1 MAHTV
6 ETLITTPYAEL
17 RGLLDRAE
25 RELPSLDASSLVDYL
40 LRLDRIAALLA
51 QLQEEEAQQA
61 PASGLTLQPELVR
74 WADLQQQLERRSAR
88 IVKIAAPLGGFP
100 ALRAQHPP
108 AQGAWWRL
116 DEYVAARRRQQTRRL
131 LQTLAVVAVLLLV
144 AAWAYR
150 TWFAPSPE
158 TLALVDAIST
168 IERHVEAREWEV
180 ALAAAEEGLRTMPDS
195 PELLTWA
202 AVVAERLGDEARAAQ
217 YRARSLA
224 QFAGR
229 EIQFH
234 LLLGNDRF
242 RAGDL
247 DGAEA
252 AANAALALNP
262 DEPQAF
268 FLLGNIAEARGD
280 FFAAL
285 EAFDR
290 AATLAEASDPQLTVI
305 SKMRY
310 GFLLQQ
316 IQANPGLDASPT
328 PSEDS
333 SESTPPAS
341 P

>member
-6 ETLITTPYAEL
+6 ETRITTPYTEL
-17 RGLLDRAE
+17 RTLLDRAE
-25 RELPSLDASSLVDYL
+25 RELPSLETSSLVDYL

-51 QLQEEEAQQA
+51 QLQQEEAQQA
-61 PASGLTLQPELVR
+61 LASGLTLQPELVR
-74 WADLQQQLERRSAR
+74 WADLQDQLKRRSAR
-88 IVKIAAPLGGFP
+88 IVKLAASLGGFP
-100 ALRAQHPP
+100 ELRAQYPP
-108 AQGAWWRL
+108 AEGMWWRL

-131 LQTLAVVAVLLLV
+131 LQTLALVAILLLA
-144 AAWAYR
+144 AAWSYR

-158 TLALVDAIST
+158 TIALVDALSA
-168 IERHVEAREWEV
+168 IERYVDAREWEA
-180 ALAAAEEGLRTMPDS
+180 ALALAEERLQTMPNS

-202 AVVAERLGDEARAAQ
+202 AVISEQLGDELRAAQ
-217 YRARSLA
+217 YRTRALT
-224 QFAGR
+224 QFAGQ

-247 DGAEA
+247 DGAEV
-252 AANAALALNP
+252 AANAALALRP

-280 FFAAL
+280 FVAAL

-290 AATLAEASDPQLTVI
+290 AATLAEASDPQLIVI

-316 IQANPGLDASPT
+316 IQANPRLDSAPT
-328 PSEDS
+328 PLPDS
-333 SESTPPAS
+333 AESAQPAN

>member
-1 MAHTV
+1 MAHIV
-6 ETLITTPYAEL
+6 ETRITTPYAEL
-17 RGLLDRAE
+17 RALLDRAE
-25 RELPSLDASSLVDYL
+25 RELPSLGTSSLADYL

-51 QLQEEEAQQA
+51 QLQQEEAQQA
-61 PASGLTLQPELVR
+61 PTSGLTLQPELVR
-74 WADLQQQLERRSAR
+74 WADLQEQLRRRSAR
-88 IVKIAAPLGGFP
+88 LVKLAAPLGGFP
-100 ALRAQHPP
+100 ALRSHHPP
-108 AQGAWWRL
+108 AEGMWWRL
-116 DEYVAARRRQQTRRL
+116 DEYVAARRRQQMRRL
-131 LQTLAVVAVLLLV
+131 LQTLALVAILLL
-144 AAWAYR
+144 AATWAYR

-158 TLALVDAIST
+158 TIALVDALST
-168 IERHVEAREWEV
+168 IERHVDAREWEA
-180 ALAAAEEGLRTMPDS
+180 ALALAEEKLQTMPNS

-202 AVVAERLGDEARAAQ
+202 AVVSERLGDAPRAAH
-217 YRARSLA
+217 YRSRALA
-224 QFAGR
+224 QFPGQ

-252 AANAALALNP
+252 AARAALALRP

-268 FLLGNIAEARGD
+268 FLLGNVAEARGD

-316 IQANPGLDASPT
+316 IQANPVPDSSPT
-328 PSEDS
+328 PQNPP
-333 SESTPPAS
+333 ESTPPAN

>member
-1 MAHTV
+1 MAHVV
-6 ETLITTPYAEL
+6 ETRITTPYAEL
-17 RGLLDRAE
+17 RTLLDRAE
-25 RELPSLDASSLVDYL
+25 RELPSLETSSLVDYL
-40 LRLDRIAALLA
+40 LRLDRIEALLA
-51 QLQEEEAQQA
+51 QLQQEEAQQA

-74 WADLQQQLERRSAR
+74 WADLQDQLKRRSAR
-88 IVKIAAPLGGFP
+88 IVKLAAPLGGFP
-100 ALRAQHPP
+100 ALRAQHLP
-108 AQGAWWRL
+108 AEGMWWWL

-131 LQTLAVVAVLLLV
+131 LQTLALVGVLLLA

-158 TLALVDAIST
+158 TIALVDALST
-168 IERHVEAREWEV
+168 IERHVDAREWEA
-180 ALAAAEEGLRTMPDS
+180 ALAAAEEGLQTMPDS

-202 AVVAERLGDEARAAQ
+202 AVICEQLGNEPCATQ
-217 YRARSLA
+217 YRARALA
-224 QFAGR
+224 QFAGQ
-229 EIQFH
+229 EIQFQ
-234 LLLGNDRF
+234 LLLGNNRF

-252 AANAALALNP
+252 AANAALALRP

-280 FFAAL
+280 FFTAL

-316 IQANPGLDASPT
+316 IQANPGFDSAPTSPQ
-328 PSEDS
+328 DS
-333 SESTPPAS
+333 AESTQPAN